1 MEDFF
6 AVVGCAR
13 VIDTPYVVQ
22 HASGEVRRIWVD
34 RTNRLMQLKIASY
47 NIRKA
52 VGRDLRRDP
61 ARILKVIDLID
72 ADVVVLQ
79 EVDRRAGPRPTAIPR
94 ALIETRT
101 PYHVAGLARNDVS
114 LGWHGNAILVRKGIE
129 ITSSR
134 HIDLP
139 GLEPRGAVLVRL
151 GPLSIV
157 GTHLGLLRSWR
168 RKQMNA
174 ILGHV
179 GQDSHSTVIAGDF
192 NEWSDVRGC
201 EPWEKDF
208 TVLYP
213 GRSFPTLRPVASL
226 DGIAHGA
233 DIAVSGHGVMR
244 SSPANIASDHFP
256 IWASI
261 ALARR

>member
-1 MEDFF
+1 
-6 AVVGCAR
+6 
-13 VIDTPYVVQ
+13 
-22 HASGEVRRIWVD
+22 
-34 RTNRLMQLKIASY
+34 MQLKIASY

-79 EVDRRAGPRPTAIPR
+79 EVDRRTGPRPTAIPR
-94 ALIETRT
+94 SLIESRT
-101 PYHVAGLARNDVS
+101 DYQVAGLARNDVS
-114 LGWHGNAILVRKGIE
+114 LGWHGNAILVRRGIE

-134 HIDLP
+134 HIELP
-139 GLEPRGAVLVRL
+139 GLEPRGAVLVGL

-157 GTHLGLLRSWR
+157 GTHLGLLRLWR
-168 RKQMNA
+168 HRQMRA
-174 ILGHV
+174 ILSHV
-179 GQDSHSTVIAGDF
+179 GPDTHSTVIAGDF

-201 EPWEKDF
+201 EPWDKDF

-233 DIAVSGHGVMR
+233 DIAVSSHGVMR
-244 SSPANIASDHFP
+244 SSPASIASDHFP
-256 IWASI
+256 IWADI